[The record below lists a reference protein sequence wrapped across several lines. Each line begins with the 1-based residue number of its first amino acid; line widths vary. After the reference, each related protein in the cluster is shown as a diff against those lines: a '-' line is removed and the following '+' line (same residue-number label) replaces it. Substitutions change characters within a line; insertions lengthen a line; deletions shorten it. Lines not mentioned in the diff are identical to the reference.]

1 VTGARRDG
9 GTSRLTERIRG
20 EYVLAHR
27 IYHLYLLIKLGYC
40 SRYLRIDII
49 KRSSRYIVT
58 QEFLEPVIW

>member
-49 KRSSRYIVT
+49 KSK
-58 QEFLEPVIW
+58 LHMGG